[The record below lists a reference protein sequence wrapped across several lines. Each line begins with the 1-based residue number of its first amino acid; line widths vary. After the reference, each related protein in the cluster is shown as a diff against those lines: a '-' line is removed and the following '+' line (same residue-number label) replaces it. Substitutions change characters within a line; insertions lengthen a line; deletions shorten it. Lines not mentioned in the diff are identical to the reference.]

1 MSLLLLLFLLLH
13 VCIPSCIFLIT
24 CPPWSVCGLGEER
37 YYNGGARMLI
47 TKLIVNRVI
56 GETMPDM
63 MSPPWSVCGR
73 GEERYCDG
81 GARRLVT
88 DLSVNHVT
96 GESMPDTINY
106 LRELGPLLTPDYPS
120 GEGVSGL
127 VKLLVLHHCLPDCE
141 PRHACHFPVQRPEI
155 QIGGAWSPMLFE
167 SHRTESQ
174 P

>member
-1 MSLLLLLFLLLH
+1 
-13 VCIPSCIFLIT
+13 
-24 CPPWSVCGLGEER
+24 
-37 YYNGGARMLI
+37 MLI

-120 GEGVSGL
+120 REVCGVGKRRRRGHWRRNLSGQNGISFSL
-127 VKLLVLHHCLPDCE
+127 IYVGKNKKDRVLNRPILG
-141 PRHACHFPVQRPEI
+141 PRIVSDSGTREKQCF
-155 QIGGAWSPMLFE
+155 FF
-167 SHRTESQ
+167 
-174 P
+174 

>member
-1 MSLLLLLFLLLH
+1 MSLLLLLLLLFLLLH
-13 VCIPSCIFLIT
+13 VCIPSCFFLIT

-120 GEGVSGL
+120 GEGVSGP
-127 VKLLVLHHCLPDCE
+127 VATVASWDLP
-141 PRHACHFPVQRPEI
+141 ACW
-155 QIGGAWSPMLFE
+155 ALKM
-167 SHRTESQ
+167 
-174 P
+174 